1 MRPKHSAF
9 DKKASSGVMF
19 LFAIVATFTWL
30 GLSGAAA
37 MAGEVKDKHQKA
49 KAAAVEPPA
58 AKVTKKAAAGIA
70 LKRVPGT
77 VTAVDIE
84 KKGDRS
90 LYAVEIIAAD
100 GGKETDVF
108 VDASTGEVVGTD

>member
-9 DKKASSGVMF
+9 DKKASSGVTF

-37 MAGEVKDKHQKA
+37 MAGEVKDKPQKA
-49 KAAAVEPPA
+49 KAAAAKPPA
-58 AKVTKKAAAGIA
+58 VKVTKEAATEIA
-70 LKRVPGT
+70 LKKVPGT

-84 KKGDRS
+84 KRRGRDV
-90 LYAVEIIAAD
+90 YAVEIIAAD
-100 GGKETDVF
+100 SGKETDVF
-108 VDASTGEVVGTD
+108 VDTSTGEVVGTD